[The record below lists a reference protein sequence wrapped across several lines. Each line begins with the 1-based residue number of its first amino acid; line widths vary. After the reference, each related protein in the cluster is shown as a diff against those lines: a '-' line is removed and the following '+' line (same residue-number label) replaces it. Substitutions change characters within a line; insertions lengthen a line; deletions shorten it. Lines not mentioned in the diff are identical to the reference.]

1 MGGLSF
7 ILRGN
12 LVQRSKMEKTVPE
25 SPFEDLPEALVEEM
39 LSHYKKLGEQL
50 SASLKEIQSHKE
62 KIRESLGSQNLL
74 RTDSAI
80 IRSHAYPTTCGV
92 DGSYAIERLLSTDIA
107 AMAGVAVEGLTP
119 PSEKRHWPHPHHL
132 CDVSTVAHRDATAL
146 IIRAVMV
153 TMELELASEAPHDV
167 VFLDGSLT
175 TPLIHLNQALARL
188 SEVPDELSRVLLDRI
203 GYALNNYAEILVS
216 RRTDRIFAGVPK
228 YTSRNEF
235 SASLGLSKHE
245 GRSLLSYILKGGE
258 LIGPSDMIK
267 PEEYWHLSSLPAALK
282 DKAKGI
288 ISAIYEL
295 SVLYYRPYDY
305 FPALRIEVSP
315 SVAKNQSRLS
325 ILLESFQLQCGA
337 PGIVEPY
344 PLYLADR
351 MVKHL
356 STALPAIRKAT
367 TMEMASG
374 PTQDVGGIFLAM
386 QGYRTE
392 Y

>member
-1 MGGLSF
+1 M
-7 ILRGN
+7 
-12 LVQRSKMEKTVPE
+12 QRSKMEKTVPE

-153 TMELELASEAPHDV
+153 TMELELAALAPHDV

-188 SEVPDELSRVLLDRI
+188 SEVPEELSRVLLRRI
-203 GYALNNYAEILVS
+203 GSALDHYAEILAS
-216 RRTDRIFAGVPK
+216 KRTDKIFAGVPK
-228 YTSRNEF
+228 YTSRNEIS
-235 SASLGLSKHE
+235 SALGLSKHE
-245 GRSLLSYILKGGE
+245 DRSLLSYILRGGE
-258 LIGPSDMIK
+258 LTGPSDMIK
-267 PEEYWHLSSLPAALK
+267 PDEDWHFSSLPVTMK
-282 DKAKGI
+282 DKAKEI
-288 ISAIYEL
+288 ISSLYEL
-295 SVLYYRPYDY
+295 TVLYYRPYDY

>member
-1 MGGLSF
+1 MSR
-7 ILRGN
+7 IAESE
-12 LVQRSKMEKTVPE
+12 QEMERLAPE

-39 LSHYKKLGEQL
+39 LSHYKKLGDQL
-50 SASLKEIQSHKE
+50 SASLDEIQSQKE
-62 KIRESLGSQNLL
+62 KIRASLSSQNLL

-92 DGSYAIERLLSTDIA
+92 DGSYAMERLLSTDIA

-119 PSEKRHWPHPHHL
+119 PSEKRHWPTPHHL
-132 CDVSTVAHRDATAL
+132 CNVFTVAHREATAL
-146 IIRAVMV
+146 IIRAIMV
-153 TMELELASEAPHDV
+153 TMELELASQAPHDV

-188 SEVPDELSRVLLDRI
+188 GEVPDELSRVLLDRI
-203 GYALNNYAEILVS
+203 GSALNNYAEILVS
-216 RRTDRIFAGVPK
+216 KRTDRIFAGVPK
-228 YTSRNEF
+228 YTSRNEV

-245 GRSLLSYILKGGE
+245 DRSLLSYILRGGE
-258 LIGPSDMIK
+258 LIGPSNMIK
-267 PEEYWHLSSLPAALK
+267 PEEDWHLSSMPAVLK
-282 DKAKGI
+282 DKANEI

-374 PTQDVGGIFLAM
+374 PTQDVGSIFLAM